1 MKKSTLLLIIYI
13 CSITYSSDLSL
24 KIGDDAPPISLFKL
38 ESNKY
43 FRSKDLL
50 GKKNLVV
57 SFFATWCIPC
67 AKEIPEIT
75 ELSKDFDD
83 ELRFILQKYPEV
95 IKVFP
100 TLLGVR
106 DKKIDVLDSSVL
118 PDFKFREFDFGNPN
132 LFSNDFENYVLFFE
146 KSGLKKL
153 IIDGGLTNIKDYTY
167 GVEVGLDTNGRKNR
181 GGTIMEDLVDD
192 LLQKIYGLDSS
203 TYTTQGSPSSIK
215 EKWGINLPVDKSSR
229 RPDFVVYKNSKLY
242 WIETNFYSGG
252 GSKLKSTC
260 GEYKS
265 LYDFCSN
272 NSVEFIWITDGEGWK
287 TTLKPLEETFLHNDY
302 IFNLS
307 MVKDGVL
314 NDIWG

>member
-1 MKKSTLLLIIYI
+1 MKQINFYNKKQLTTPKDVFRYLVETILLNNRTWEYFINWDKVFNNVNQYKIELNI
-13 CSITYSSDLSL
+13 LNSL
-24 KIGDDAPPISLFKL
+24 CG
-38 ESNKY
+38 
-43 FRSKDLL
+43 
-50 GKKNLVV
+50 
-57 SFFATWCIPC
+57 
-67 AKEIPEIT
+67 
-75 ELSKDFDD
+75 SKDFDD
-83 ELRFILQKYPEV
+83 ELRFILQKYTDV

-132 LFSNDFENYVLFFE
+132 LFSNDFENFVLFFE

-192 LLQKIYGLDSS
+192 LLQKVYGLDNS
-203 TYTTQGSPSSIK
+203 TYTTQGSPSSVK
-215 EKWGINLPVDKSSR
+215 EKWGVDLPVDKSSR
-229 RPDFVVYKNSKLY
+229 RPDFVVYKNNKLY

-265 LYDFCSN
+265 LYDFCN
-272 NSVEFIWITDGEGWK
+272 NNGVEFIWITDGEGWK

-314 NDIWG
+314 NDLWG